1 MPHQRHKAAR
11 RDVKVDILK
20 HQPILA
26 IGERDIFNRNGAALQ
41 LTLIIAIGL
50 TRAVH
55 QLKYALPRHHR
66 LLQHGLLR
74 R

>member
-1 MPHQRHKAAR
+1 MPHQRHKTAR